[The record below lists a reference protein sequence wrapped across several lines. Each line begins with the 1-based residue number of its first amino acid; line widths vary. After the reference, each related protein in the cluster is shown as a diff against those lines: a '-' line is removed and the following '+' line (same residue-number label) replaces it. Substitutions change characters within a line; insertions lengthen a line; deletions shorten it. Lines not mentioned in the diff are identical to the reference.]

1 MKTYKTKNDVKIIL
15 SMIALIFLVS
25 IVGKMDFEDE
35 QMAFTQYCDD
45 VSAGIYPDYKKQLNY
60 CK

>member
-1 MKTYKTKNDVKIIL
+1 MKTYKIKNDVKIIL
-15 SMIALIFLVS
+15 TMIGLIFLVS

-35 QMAFTQYCDD
+35 QLAFTQYCSD
-45 VSAGIYPDYKKQLNY
+45 VTAGVYPDYKQQLNY

>member
-1 MKTYKTKNDVKIIL
+1 
-15 SMIALIFLVS
+15 
-25 IVGKMDFEDE
+25 MDFEDE
-35 QMAFTQYCDD
+35 QMAFTQYCAD